1 MIREF
6 MELSL
11 YIQKGIALGIMML
24 AATCM
29 FVWTCI
35 RIYNFVSKYTKNAFA
50 KLFVVFFVGT
60 NITALI
66 LMLLAKMIGG
76 LLAS

>member
-35 RIYNFVSKYTKNAFA
+35 RIYDFASKYTKNAFI
-50 KLFVVFFVGT
+50 KVFVV
-60 NITALI
+60 
-66 LMLLAKMIGG
+66 LLLEQI
-76 LLAS
+76 

>member
-6 MELSL
+6 IELSL

-29 FVWTCI
+29 FVWTYL
-35 RIYNFVSKYTKNAFA
+35 RIYDFVSKYTKNAFI
-50 KLFVVFFVGT
+50 KLFVVFFVGA

-66 LMLLAKMIGG
+66 LMLANMIGK
-76 LLAS
+76 L